1 MIDSVS
7 SVTLCFKTNK
17 TQRHKWHRKKL
28 GELDLVTPQPT
39 FSERLDQARCGDAPA
54 QGDLL
59 RRFEPWL
66 RLLARVQLE
75 SRFTAKFDASDVVQQ
90 TLLEAVRAFPNFRG
104 STEAE
109 LTAWL
114 RQILAHALAHE
125 VRRYHGTAKRDITQ
139 EVSLEAELAQSSQRL
154 GFLMAESGPSPSQQA
169 ARRELDVLLADVLAR
184 LPDDYRDVLI
194 FRHLENLSHEEIA
207 ARMNRSSGAIRMLWV
222 RALAALR
229 EACGQELVEP
239 SNRSR

>member
-1 MIDSVS
+1 VS
-7 SVTLCFKTNK
+7 D
-17 TQRHKWHRKKL
+17 
-28 GELDLVTPQPT
+28 ELLFV
-39 FSERLDQARCGDAPA
+39 ERLNSARGGDASA

-75 SRFTAKFDASDVVQQ
+75 SRFAAKFDASDVVQQ
-90 TLLEAVRAFPNFRG
+90 TLLEAVPNFRG

-125 VRRYHGTAKRDITQ
+125 IRRYHGTAKRDITQ

-154 GFLMAESGPSPSQQA
+154 GSLLAESGPSPSQQA

-184 LPDDYRDVLI
+184 LSPDHRDVLI
-194 FRHLENLSHEEIA
+194 FRHLENLSHDDIA
-207 ARMNRSSGAIRMLWV
+207 TRMNRSAGAVRMLWV

-239 SNRSR
+239 SRGTR

>member
-1 MIDSVS
+1 VS
-7 SVTLCFKTNK
+7 D
-17 TQRHKWHRKKL
+17 
-28 GELDLVTPQPT
+28 ELLFV
-39 FSERLDQARCGDAPA
+39 ERLNSARGGDASA

-75 SRFTAKFDASDVVQQ
+75 SRFAAKFDASDVVQQ

-125 VRRYHGTAKRDITQ
+125 IRRYHGTAKRDITQ

-154 GFLMAESGPSPSQQA
+154 GSLLAESGPSPSQQA

-184 LPDDYRDVLI
+184 LSPDHRDVLI
-194 FRHLENLSHEEIA
+194 FRHLENLSHDDIA
-207 ARMNRSSGAIRMLWV
+207 TRMNRSAGAVRMLWV

-239 SNRSR
+239 SRGTR

>member
-1 MIDSVS
+1 MPDVPFE
-7 SVTLCFKTNK
+7 TLLNDA
-17 TQRHKWHRKKL
+17 RR
-28 GELDLVTPQPT
+28 GE
-39 FSERLDQARCGDAPA
+39 SPA

-75 SRFTAKFDASDVVQQ
+75 SRFAAKFDASDVVQQ
-90 TLLEAVRAFPNFRG
+90 ALLEAVKAFPQFRG

-125 VRRYHGTAKRDITQ
+125 IRRYHGTAKRDISQ
-139 EVSLEAELAQSSQRL
+139 EVSLDAELAQSSQRL
-154 GFLMAESGPSPSQQA
+154 GSLMAESGPSPSQRA
-169 ARRELDVLLADVLAR
+169 SRREMDVVLAEVLNR
-184 LPDDYRDVLI
+184 LPADYREVIVL
-194 FRHLENLSHEEIA
+194 RNLENLPHETVA
-207 ARMNRSSGAIRMLWV
+207 ARMNRSPGAARILWV

-229 EACGQELVEP
+229 EQLAAQGW
-239 SNRSR
+239 SRGF